1 MSISRH
7 HGNQRMSQ
15 IVIHGD
21 TVYLAGQVAA
31 DATADITV
39 QTQQV
44 LEKIDK
50 LLAEAGSDNSK
61 ILSAQIWL
69 ASMGHF
75 AKMNEVWD
83 AWIPEGQCTGARLY
97 RGAAGKPGPAGRSGY
112 HRRRLT
118 RIVGREQKTVG
129 YAQLIRFCL
138 L

>member
-1 MSISRH
+1 MTITRH

-21 TVYLAGQVAA
+21 TIYLAGQVAA
-31 DATADITV
+31 DASADITV
-39 QTQQV
+39 QTRQV
-44 LEKIDK
+44 LEKIDR

-83 AWIPEGQCTGARLY
+83 AWIPEGHAPARACIEARLASPDLLVEV
-97 RGAAGKPGPAGRSGY
+97 GIIAAR
-112 HRRRLT
+112 
-118 RIVGREQKTVG
+118 
-129 YAQLIRFCL
+129 
-138 L
+138 